1 MPVLFNVNDSPSL
14 ISPLFPP
21 STIVPT
27 LPPLPILYNFVSKL
41 FKERSPWDWTIFLL
55 SAFFLESPHPQPP
68 MDQEGRTAATKI
80 GLVASVIVG
89 ASCIICP
96 PLGATLVTTYS
107 AAALGCTAVSTF
119 SKNEDVKAVTE
130 GIAIASATAA
140 SGGIVG
146 QFKKR

>member
-1 MPVLFNVNDSPSL
+1 
-14 ISPLFPP
+14 
-21 STIVPT
+21 
-27 LPPLPILYNFVSKL
+27 
-41 FKERSPWDWTIFLL
+41 
-55 SAFFLESPHPQPP
+55 

-80 GLVASVIVG
+80 GLVASVFVG

-96 PLGATLVTTYS
+96 PLGATLVTTYG